1 MLLLMSVACSNFTS
15 IRFGTHVP
23 FPHCATL
30 IQSNCLIFLLQLYIN
45 LFDEQ
50 MLLFT
55 LKSILGHIWDTCP
68 ESLLGTFGDQELLL
82 FCFTLAVNL
91 DSPFCRANKLPA
103 GFGTLVSQI
112 NF

>member
-1 MLLLMSVACSNFTS
+1 MLLLMSVACSNFAS

-30 IQSNCLIFLLQLYIN
+30 IQSNCLIFLLQLYVN

-50 MLLFT
+50 MLLFHPQEHFGT
-55 LKSILGHIWDTCP
+55 HLGHMSRI
-68 ESLLGTFGDQELLL
+68 FAGDFRGSGIVL